1 VVQLLTLFIMRECLR
16 RRAGAGRLL
25 ALALAILAYAAPM
38 SADALAVVQT
48 GVPDALFSP
57 SLAASAS
64 DFRFVGMGLV
74 LHAENGDGLAFA
86 AVPYATETLDLLTN
100 GQDNRSESGGEG
112 VRRFI
117 LLVILFGGALRFLT
131 SPVFYDWAADVFDP
145 LDGY

>member
-1 VVQLLTLFIMRECLR
+1 MRECLR
-16 RRAGAGRLL
+16 RRAGEIGKLL
-25 ALALAILAYAAPM
+25 AFALAIMACAVPM
-38 SADALAVVQT
+38 SADAAASRAVV
-48 GVPDALFSP
+48 PDRLFNT

-64 DFRFVGMGLV
+64 DFPSFGTELV
-74 LHAENGDGLAFA
+74 LTAEKSGDGLAFA
-86 AVPYATETLDLLTN
+86 AVPYGADTLNLLTN

-117 LLVILFGGALRFLT
+117 LLAILFGGALRFLT

>member
-1 VVQLLTLFIMRECLR
+1 MRECLR
-16 RRAGAGRLL
+16 RRAGEAGRLL
-25 ALALAILAYAAPM
+25 ALALVILACTVPM
-38 SADALAVVQT
+38 SADTLAASQAVV
-48 GVPDALFSP
+48 PDRLFNT

-64 DFRFVGMGLV
+64 DFPSFSTELV
-74 LHAENGDGLAFA
+74 LHPEENGDGLAFA
-86 AVPYATETLDLLTN
+86 AVPYATDTLDLLTT

-117 LLVILFGGALRFLT
+117 LLAILFGGALRFLT

>member
-1 VVQLLTLFIMRECLR
+1 
-16 RRAGAGRLL
+16 
-25 ALALAILAYAAPM
+25 LALAIVILACAVPM
-38 SADALAVVQT
+38 SADTLAVGQT
-48 GVPDALFSP
+48 AVPDGLFSP

-64 DFRFVGMGLV
+64 DFRFFGTDVV
-74 LHAENGDGLAFA
+74 LHAENSDGLAFA

>member
-1 VVQLLTLFIMRECLR
+1 
-16 RRAGAGRLL
+16 
-25 ALALAILAYAAPM
+25 M
-38 SADALAVVQT
+38 SADVLAANRDV
-48 GVPDALFSP
+48 VPDRLFNT

-64 DFRFVGMGLV
+64 DFPFFSTDLV

-86 AVPYATETLDLLTN
+86 AVPYTTDTLDLLTN

>member
-1 VVQLLTLFIMRECLR
+1 
-16 RRAGAGRLL
+16 
-25 ALALAILAYAAPM
+25 M
-38 SADALAVVQT
+38 SADTLVASQAA
-48 GVPDALFSP
+48 VPDRLFNT

-64 DFRFVGMGLV
+64 EFPSFSTEYV
-74 LHAENGDGLAFA
+74 LHPEKSGDGLAFA
-86 AVPYATETLDLLTN
+86 AIPYGADTLDLFAN